1 MMSLTIIAKDT
12 KQAEEVAMYLVKEK
26 LVIEANLIENTNC
39 FRLNKNQEVVKN
51 STTVLI
57 CTTKSLLFN
66 QIDEYLKGAY
76 GKDMPVMYSVPIINM
91 DWEQSKNLIEGTQK
105 I

>member
-12 KQAEEVAMYLVKEK
+12 EQAEQVATYLVKEK

-39 FRLNKNQEVVKN
+39 YRLNKNQEVVKK
-51 STTVLI
+51 STTFLI

-66 QIDEYLKGAY
+66 QIDENLKGMY

-91 DWEQSKNLIEGTQK
+91 DWEQSKILVEGTQK
-105 I
+105 V